1 MFPLELAF
9 WVTEFSSSFLNSG
22 AGVILCGYLR
32 KAQGREA
39 RPLLLRVLISSLARL
54 PKRSAHIEIID
65 KALKNRFLQEGTGV
79 VSMHSVIEWIEK
91 EVVVHKGGKHGG
103 LFSCSDDEK
112 LCWLQEGTGV

>member
-1 MFPLELAF
+1 M
-9 WVTEFSSSFLNSG
+9 
-22 AGVILCGYLR
+22 ILCGYLR

-54 PKRSAHIEIID
+54 PKRSTHIEIID
-65 KALKNRFLQEGTGV
+65 KALKNRLLQEGTGV

-112 LCWLQEGTGV
+112 LCCEVFLRTRRTFLRLSKAFDGKRDE